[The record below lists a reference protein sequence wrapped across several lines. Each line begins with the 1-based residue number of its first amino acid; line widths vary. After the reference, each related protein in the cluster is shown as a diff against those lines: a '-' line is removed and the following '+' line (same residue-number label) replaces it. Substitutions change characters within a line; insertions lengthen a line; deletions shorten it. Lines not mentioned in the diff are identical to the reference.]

1 MYKQDKTAWI
11 ISSCTFLNFDLEKT
25 EVHDFLV
32 KVNFASS
39 FYLVLVIT
47 IALHAVFHTH
57 PNDEQNLF
65 KNQGHL

>member
-1 MYKQDKTAWI
+1 M
-11 ISSCTFLNFDLEKT
+11 ISWLLGQPCQFILFS
-25 EVHDFLV
+25 
-32 KVNFASS
+32 
-39 FYLVLVIT
+39 LVIT